1 MNANTLL
8 KNNTNSEKG
17 NYYETASKTLKKA
30 SNRKE
35 FKKAH
40 KKTIY
45 QQNVWEKFQLKI
57 AYMHMKQII
66 KKHGLS

>member
-45 QQNVWEKFQLKI
+45 QQNV
-57 AYMHMKQII
+57 
-66 KKHGLS
+66 